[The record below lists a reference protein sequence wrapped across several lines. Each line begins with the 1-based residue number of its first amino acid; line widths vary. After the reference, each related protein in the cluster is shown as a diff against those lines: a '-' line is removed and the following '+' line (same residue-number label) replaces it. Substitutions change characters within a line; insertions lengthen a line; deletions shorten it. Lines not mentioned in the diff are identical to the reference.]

1 MTLFL
6 LAGIDA
12 TIHAVT
18 SVARAVACAYAPAQL
33 MSSRLLQFTAVLLL
47 VSQAVLGYA
56 RGESVCFVAP
66 AQVQSSHSQSS
77 HSEHS
82 NCDHEHAAPVSVD
95 PQHDACETC
104 IHITAPDDSIATR
117 LSHSGEIDF
126 SAPLVCEFLLIA
138 WTPHCA
144 PSNKAHVIP
153 PDPADSAERCA
164 LAVTRLLI

>member
-1 MTLFL
+1 
-6 LAGIDA
+6 
-12 TIHAVT
+12 
-18 SVARAVACAYAPAQL
+18 

-47 VSQAVLGYA
+47 VSQALLGYA
-56 RGESVCFVAP
+56 RGESLCFAAP
-66 AQVQSSHSQSS
+66 AQVQSSHSESS

-82 NCDHEHAAPVSVD
+82 NCEHEHAAPVSVD

-117 LSHSGEIDF
+117 LSHAGEIDF

-144 PSNKAHVIP
+144 PRNKAHVIP
-153 PDPADSAERCA
+153 PDPAASAERCA